1 VKTWS
6 EVWPAA
12 SGTGGALPL
21 PKSRPQ
27 PILLPPIL
35 LPKTLVLG
43 SLSRQAPLALVPS
56 LCRPFTSLPCG
67 HPCPKCP
74 SPSLPCPQDPS
85 SLYSVPPTFSQS
97 CLTSLFVSP
106 GHTHLKKQD
115 ITSGLKSYPCSQET
129 IPPQC
134 LGALDS
140 PRALSPDCTLWS
152 APHLSLSAPR
162 PNAEAHLPIINPQAS
177 CWGRVGEKAPV
188 PPSLSVYL
196 TSLTGSQ
203 LG

>member
-1 VKTWS
+1 MRGWRWTVKTWS

-115 ITSGLKSYPCSQET
+115 ITSGLKSYPAHRRPSPHNAWGPWTPRGRSALTVPCGLHLTYHCQ
-129 IPPQC
+129 PPGLMLKPTYPSSTLRPHAGGGWERKLQC
-134 LGALDS
+134 L
-140 PRALSPDCTLWS
+140 
-152 APHLSLSAPR
+152 HL
-162 PNAEAHLPIINPQAS
+162 
-177 CWGRVGEKAPV
+177 
-188 PPSLSVYL
+188 
-196 TSLTGSQ
+196 
-203 LG
+203 